1 MLVIDFYVCGFCSIK
16 CKLAFFCTRATILRL
31 LIYLESIHDSF
42 AFFQVNW
49 KNRKWYCNKIN
60 FFSSVYGASYNQVFP
75 WYFEFVNMTQ
85 LSCQV
90 GGVPYSRV
98 HLITEQLRWFL
109 SFKPSR
115 SASVLSENSAL
126 LCRNVLIISAQAWMN
141 FHFVISQFAFFLN
154 MSDFKTIRKVIICA
168 NTPQQSSLTRSLSSS

>member
-1 MLVIDFYVCGFCSIK
+1 
-16 CKLAFFCTRATILRL
+16 
-31 LIYLESIHDSF
+31 
-42 AFFQVNW
+42 
-49 KNRKWYCNKIN
+49 
-60 FFSSVYGASYNQVFP
+60 
-75 WYFEFVNMTQ
+75 MTQ

-98 HLITEQLRWFL
+98 HLITKQLRWFL

-141 FHFVISQFAFFLN
+141 FHFVISQFAFF
-154 MSDFKTIRKVIICA
+154 SDFFRVRFLD
-168 NTPQQSSLTRSLSSS
+168 NTESNYLC

>member
-1 MLVIDFYVCGFCSIK
+1 
-16 CKLAFFCTRATILRL
+16 
-31 LIYLESIHDSF
+31 
-42 AFFQVNW
+42 
-49 KNRKWYCNKIN
+49 
-60 FFSSVYGASYNQVFP
+60 
-75 WYFEFVNMTQ
+75 MTQ

-98 HLITEQLRWFL
+98 HLITKQLRWFL

-141 FHFVISQFAFFLN
+141 FHFVISQFAFFSN
-154 MSDFKTIRKVIICA
+154 MSDFKTIRKLIICA
-168 NTPQQSSLTRSLSSS
+168 NTP